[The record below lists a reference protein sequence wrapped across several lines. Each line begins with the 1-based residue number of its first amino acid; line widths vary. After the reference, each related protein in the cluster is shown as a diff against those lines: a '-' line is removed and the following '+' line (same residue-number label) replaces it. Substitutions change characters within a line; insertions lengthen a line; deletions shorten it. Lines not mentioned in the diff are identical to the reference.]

1 MGSGGFNR
9 QAYVSRQAPS
19 RKKSSGALGG
29 VLFVLFIAV
38 LGVLGFAGYKY
49 VEANGLPDLG
59 LEPGAAK
66 AEGEPAPT
74 DMKTVVAKLE
84 QIERRLARLEG
95 RRQGTADADAESTSE
110 TNGPAKNVASRQTSS
125 YEGGTAAS
133 TRSQPSSP
141 QPPGTAGS
149 GREAAYRTRQYDKL
163 AGQVTAN
170 EERWDATSDRLA
182 DTVTELNQQRQESAE
197 QRARLNKLWER
208 FERVPV
214 AFNLHKRD
222 GKKRVG
228 PVLLWL
234 RKSDVKNHRYTLRV
248 LVDDKWVE
256 FKDRGLMESL
266 EIYLQGIP
274 VPLELRVN
282 EVGRDEIAGILAVPE
297 RLPER

>member
-9 QAYVSRQAPS
+9 QSYVARQVS
-19 RKKSSGALGG
+19 SQKKSSGALGG
-29 VLFVLFIAV
+29 LLFVLFIVV

-59 LEPGAAK
+59 LEPGAPE
-66 AEGEPAPT
+66 AEGETAAS
-74 DMKTVVAKLE
+74 DIGTVVAKLDE
-84 QIERRLARLEG
+84 IERRLARLEG
-95 RRQGTADADAESTSE
+95 SRQTTANAGSTSG
-110 TNGPAKNVASRQTSS
+110 TTGPAKGAESRQSS
-125 YEGGTAAS
+125 RSQGGTAPA
-133 TRSQPSSP
+133 RSQSSSRQAPS
-141 QPPGTAGS
+141 TAAS
-149 GREAAYRTRQYDKL
+149 GREATYRGRQYDKL

-182 DTVTELNQQRQESAE
+182 DTVTELNEQRQESAE

-214 AFNLHKRD
+214 DFNLHKRD
-222 GKKRVG
+222 GKTRVG

-266 EIYLQGIP
+266 EIYLRDIP
-274 VPLELRVN
+274 VPVELLVN
-282 EVGRDEIAGILAVPE
+282 EISKDRIAGILAVPE
-297 RLPER
+297 RLPKR

>member
-9 QAYVSRQAPS
+9 QAYVARQS
-19 RKKSSGALGG
+19 SSQKKSSGALGG
-29 VLFVLFIAV
+29 LLFILFIAV

-49 VEANGLPDLG
+49 VEANGLPELG
-59 LEPGAAK
+59 LEPGAPET
-66 AEGEPAPT
+66 EGETTAS
-74 DMKTVVAKLE
+74 DMDTVVAKLE
-84 QIERRLARLEG
+84 EIERRLARLEG
-95 RRQGTADADAESTSE
+95 SRQTAANAESTSG
-110 TNGPAKNVASRQTSS
+110 TNGPAKGAESRQSFRS
-125 YEGGTAAS
+125 QGERAAS
-133 TRSQPSSP
+133 ARSQFSSLQAPSE
-141 QPPGTAGS
+141 
-149 GREAAYRTRQYDKL
+149 REAAYRGRQYDKL

-182 DTVTELNQQRQESAE
+182 DTVTELNEQRQESAE

-208 FERVPV
+208 FQRVPV
-214 AFNLHKRD
+214 DFNLHKRD
-222 GKKRVG
+222 GKTRVG

-266 EIYLQGIP
+266 EIYLRGIP
-274 VPLELRVN
+274 VPLELLVN
-282 EVGRDEIAGILAVPE
+282 EIGKDRIAGTLAVPE